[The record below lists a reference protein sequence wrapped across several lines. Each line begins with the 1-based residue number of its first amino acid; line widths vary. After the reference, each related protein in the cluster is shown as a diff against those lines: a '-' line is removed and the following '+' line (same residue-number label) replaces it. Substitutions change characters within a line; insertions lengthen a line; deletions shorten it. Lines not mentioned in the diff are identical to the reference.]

1 MIKTHFAVALLAST
15 LLAAPAFAQ
24 SQTGQTGA
32 SSASE
37 AATMQKPEQWRT
49 SKLIGLDVYNNNNEK
64 IGDIDELMMQQS
76 GQIELVVIGVGGF
89 LGIGEHR
96 VALPFNQIKFS
107 NEPRSST
114 ATTGAGT
121 TSGSGTREYPD
132 HATLDMTRDQ
142 LRQLPAFRYASDA
155 SARRD
160 SGATGTQPAQRP
172 AQQQQQR

>member
-96 VALPFNQIKFS
+96 VALPFNQVKFS
-107 NEPRSST
+107 NEPRGST

-142 LRQLPAFRYASDA
+142 LRQLPAFRYASE
-155 SARRD
+155 ARSD
-160 SGATGTQPAQRP
+160 GATGSQPAQRP
-172 AQQQQQR
+172 AQQPQQQQR